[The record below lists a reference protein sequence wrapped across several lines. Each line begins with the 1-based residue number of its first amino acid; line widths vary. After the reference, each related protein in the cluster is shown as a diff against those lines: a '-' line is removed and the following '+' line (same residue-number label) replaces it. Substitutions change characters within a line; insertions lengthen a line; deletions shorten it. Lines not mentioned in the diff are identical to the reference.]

1 MAILKAKTIAKMNE
15 QEINEKLW
23 ELKIEA
29 IKIKVGK
36 KIGKTSQREI
46 RKTIARLLTFK
57 GRLNNA
63 KTAEPK
69 AVAGVKK

>member
-1 MAILKAKTIAKMNE
+1 MAILKAKTIAKMDE
-15 QEINEKLW
+15 QEINEKLG

-36 KIGKTSQREI
+36 KIGKTSPREI

-63 KTAEPK
+63 KTTEPK
-69 AVAGVKK
+69 ATVGGKK